1 MAPRELILNLPSN
14 DDHLYLRVAT
24 AIQQAILDGRLKPGS
39 HLPGTRTLAGSLGV
53 HRRTIVT
60 ALQVL
65 ESEGWVVGSPNRGA
79 CVASHPPESARPS
92 PETGQAPGRPVGFD
106 LPSLLQAVS
115 TTPEGLFSL
124 ADGIPDPRLAPGEA
138 ISRGYQ
144 RAMKRHGP
152 ALLQDRHPQGTPLLR
167 ESLAEWL
174 SERQGVALSPDRIL
188 VTRGSRSSLALLVY
202 GFFKRGDIAAVET
215 PGNRAAWDVFHAGP
229 QVTTRGLPLDGE
241 GLAPEPLRELL
252 DQERV
257 RLLYLSARRQFPTG
271 QSLSRPRA
279 ERILDLAQRHRLA
292 ILEDDYD
299 GEFSYGDPPPRT
311 LLSLDPGGQVIQMGS
326 LSRLIAP
333 GLRVS
338 YLVAPEALAAYLARI
353 QQKQEE
359 QGDAVLEWALGDFI
373 RDGELNRHLR
383 RVRKVYQERR
393 DHLLQLLADRF
404 QGALVADRAP
414 GGMALWIRSAQ
425 GLDLEGLIQLA
436 KGKGLL
442 LKPPSWFGLGAPAN
456 GFRMGF
462 TQATEMELSQA
473 VDRLAQAWDLFQE
486 SLGKASLDPRF
497 PVRPC

>member
-1 MAPRELILNLPSN
+1 MTFRELILNLPANS
-14 DDHLYLRVAT
+14 DHLYLRVAQ
-24 AIQQAILDGRLKPGS
+24 AIQEAILDGRIKPGS
-39 HLPGTRTLAGSLGV
+39 RLPGSRALSASLGLN
-53 HRRTIVT
+53 RRTVTT

-65 ESEGWVVGSPNRGA
+65 ESEGWILNTPYRGA
-79 CVASHPPESARPS
+79 CVAPAPPESARPS
-92 PETGQAPGRPVGFD
+92 PEEGQKPSRPIGFD

-115 TTPEGLFSL
+115 TTPDGLFSL

-152 ALLQDRHPQGTPLLR
+152 ALLQNRHPQGTPLLR

-188 VTRGSRSSLALLVY
+188 VTPGSRSSLALMVY
-202 GFFKRGDIAAVET
+202 GFFKEGDIAAVET

-229 QVTTRGLPLDGE
+229 QVTTRSLPLDGE
-241 GLAPEPLRELL
+241 GLDPEALQALL
-252 DQERV
+252 EKERV

-271 QSLSRPRA
+271 QSLSKSRA

-299 GEFSYGDPPPRT
+299 GEFTFDDPPPRS

-333 GLRVS
+333 GLRIS
-338 YLVAPEALAAYLARI
+338 YLVAPETLAGYLARI
-353 QQKQEE
+353 QQKLDE

-393 DHLLQLLADRF
+393 EHFHQLLDERF
-404 QGALVADRAP
+404 HGALVANRTP

-425 GLDLEGLIQLA
+425 GLDLEGLVHLA

-442 LKPPSWFGLGAPAN
+442 LNPPSWFGHGAPAD

-462 TQATEMELSQA
+462 TQATEQEMSQA
-473 VDRLAQAWDLFQE
+473 VDRLGQAWDLF
-486 SLGKASLDPRF
+486 LDSAAKGS
-497 PVRPC
+497 